1 MATNLS
7 NEEQPFA
14 SVTPMRILAGLY
26 RSTFVDKMQ
35 ERFRLMLAGAYS
47 VYVTAL
53 SEGFDPA
60 LRAHLT
66 DILQDIIARS
76 SELTEAFEEELMSG
90 FRVALER
97 SENLA
102 VFESR
107 YGESGASR
115 PPDFAAR
122 LDPDPQ
128 VHEFIT
134 KTIRSL
140 ETRHGSLVLAVTR
153 TYVKLVDQSVEDFR
167 PPWSPAS
174 LFAAFAAVLKRI
186 DVPIHEKV
194 KLALYRMFAQEV
206 LRHLG
211 DACLAFR
218 DVLPADLAQLNMPGR
233 KDLAAG
239 GMPADGAQGPQGIA
253 VRNGARNSTEPPPF
267 PKLVLA
273 RAEAEGY
280 PASEYPD
287 EGPVPQSRRSTP
299 RMRRLVRAML
309 ILVAGAGIV
318 GAGWWI
324 GTNFAKAKLG
334 QSPIESRL
342 AGEGE
347 PSQGKLPPEPP
358 VSGPGPESL
367 VQPQSTGES
376 ALSAPPVPR
385 PPSAAAPVPSP
396 GIGQGQSAISPDPQQ
411 KREILRTIKLK
422 NFSWKLS
429 PGKDEILFD
438 LFIANTGKVPVGG
451 IEVVCSQY
459 SAGLDFL
466 ETAKTVLAEPVE
478 PGQSKAFKTVP
489 IGFSNRQTE
498 RIHCVIADATPL
510 P

>member
-53 SEGFDPA
+53 GEGFDPA

-66 DILQDIIARS
+66 DILQDVIARS
-76 SELTEAFEEELMSG
+76 SELTETFEEELMSG
-90 FRVALER
+90 FRATLEH
-97 SENLA
+97 SENPA
-102 VFESR
+102 ARESR
-107 YGESGASR
+107 NGESGAARRLDSV
-115 PPDFAAR
+115 AR
-122 LDPDPQ
+122 LDPDPRI
-128 VHEFIT
+128 HEFIT

-140 ETRHGSLVLAVTR
+140 ETHHGSIVLAVTR

-186 DVPIHEKV
+186 EVPIHDKV
-194 KLALYRMFAQEV
+194 RLALYRMFAQEV
-206 LRHLG
+206 LRHMG

-218 DVLPADLAQLNMPGR
+218 DVLPADLAQLNMPR
-233 KDLAAG
+233 RE
-239 GMPADGAQGPQGIA
+239 GMALSGNASTGGAQGPQGIA
-253 VRNGARNSTEPPPF
+253 ARNGSESPSF
-267 PKLVLA
+267 PKLALA
-273 RAEAEGY
+273 RVEAGDHRTTER
-280 PASEYPD
+280 PD
-287 EGPVPQSRRSTP
+287 EGHAQRNVSKVRKPA
-299 RMRRLVRAML
+299 RAMV
-309 ILVAGAGIV
+309 ILLAGIGIV
-318 GAGWWI
+318 GTGWWI

-334 QSPIESRL
+334 KSSIESGLSR
-342 AGEGE
+342 AGE
-347 PSQGKLPPEPP
+347 PLRGKLSQEPP
-358 VSGPGPESL
+358 ASGPVGPESSAK
-367 VQPQSTGES
+367 PQSTGES
-376 ALSAPPVPR
+376 WSGPSVPI
-385 PPSAAAPVPSP
+385 PPSTAAPVPSP
-396 GIGQGQSAISPDPQQ
+396 GTGQGQPMAGSDPQW

-438 LFIANTGKVPVGG
+438 LLIANTGKASIGE

-478 PGQSKAFKTVP
+478 PGQSKAFKAVP